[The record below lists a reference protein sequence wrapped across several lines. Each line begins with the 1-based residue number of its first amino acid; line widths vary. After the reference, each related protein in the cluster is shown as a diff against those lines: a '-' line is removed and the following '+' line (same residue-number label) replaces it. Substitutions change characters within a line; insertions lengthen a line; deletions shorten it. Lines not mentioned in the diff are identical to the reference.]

1 MNINKGKIA
10 VFIDG
15 NNLFHFA
22 QQLNIEID
30 YNKLLK
36 YVINQNSYYKAY
48 FYGILDSNNDKQQ
61 GFFTWLKYNG
71 YKVITKSYN
80 SECNDEKY
88 SNSNSNFSNFNNNN
102 NNNNKRQTL
111 DVELIVDIIKYS
123 NHYDTAIIIA
133 GSPELQ
139 PGIQYLHNKGN
150 RIEWINLKSNTPP
163 TIIEHVDIFIDLFEI
178 KNSIEKQSM
187 TNYEK
192 YNNIL
197 SSYK

>member
-48 FYGILDSNNDKQQ
+48 FYGILDSSNEKQQ
-61 GFFTWLKYNG
+61 GFYTWLKYNG

-80 SECNDEKY
+80 NESNDEKH
-88 SNSNSNFSNFNNNN
+88 SNHSFNNF

-111 DVELIVDIIKYS
+111 DVELIVDILKYA

-133 GSPELQ
+133 GSLDLQ

-150 RIEWINLKSNTPP
+150 RIEWVNIKGNTSS
-163 TIIEHVDIFIDLFEI
+163 TILDCVDTFIDLFEI
-178 KNSIEKQSM
+178 KNNIEKQTI

>member
-48 FYGILDSNNDKQQ
+48 FYGILDSNNEKQQ
-61 GFFTWLKYNG
+61 GFYTWLKYNG

-80 SECNDEKY
+80 NESNDEKH
-88 SNSNSNFSNFNNNN
+88 SNNSFNNFNNI
-102 NNNNKRQTL
+102 NKRYTL
-111 DVELIVDIIKYS
+111 DVELIVDILKYS
-123 NHYDTAIIIA
+123 THYDTAIIIA
-133 GSPELQ
+133 GSQELQ

-150 RIEWINLKSNTPP
+150 RIEWVNIKGNTSS
-163 TIIEHVDIFIDLFEI
+163 TILEYVDTFIDLFEI
-178 KNSIEKQSM
+178 KNNIEKLNI

>member
-10 VFIDG
+10 IFIDG

-36 YVINQNSYYKAY
+36 CVIGQNSYYKAY

-80 SECNDEKY
+80 NDSNEDKHFNT
-88 SNSNSNFSNFNNNN
+88 SNSS
-102 NNNNKRQTL
+102 NNKRQTL
-111 DVELIVDIIKYS
+111 DVEMIVDIIKYS
-123 NHYDTAIIIA
+123 NHFDTAIIIA
-133 GSPELQ
+133 GSSDLQ

-150 RIEWINLKSNTPP
+150 RIEWINLKNNTTP
-163 TIIEHVDIFIDLFEI
+163 TIIDNVDTFTDLFEI
-178 KNSIEKQSM
+178 KNSIEKQNI